1 MRSRDRN
8 KLRRQRF
15 GQATLLGVVFKLA
28 IGRRPLGRKGEGKG
42 EGKGVAPLYS
52 FHIPRHYYDQGMC
65 NSIGG
70 GYYPLHRA
78 VEVALS
84 RLGVL
89 PGGPDEIRAP
99 RNGATG
105 RGANSDG

>member
-1 MRSRDRN
+1 VRSSDR

-28 IGRRPLGRKGEGKG
+28 IARR
-42 EGKGVAPLYS
+42 GVSLYS
-52 FHIPRHYYDQGMC
+52 FHIPKHYHDQGMC

-70 GYYPLHRA
+70 GYYPLHEA

-89 PGGPDEIRAP
+89 PDGPDESRAP

-105 RGANSDG
+105 RGANRYG